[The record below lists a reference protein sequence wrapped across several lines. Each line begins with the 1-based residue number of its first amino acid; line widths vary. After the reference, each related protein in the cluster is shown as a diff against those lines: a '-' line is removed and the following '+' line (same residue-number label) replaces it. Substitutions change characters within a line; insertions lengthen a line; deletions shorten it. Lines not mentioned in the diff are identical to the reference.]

1 MFCVQFTRFTGDG
14 KRHEPVEKVMAA
26 ELADF
31 DVQALKSFLH
41 TYYSTTDVEHEL
53 HVHYQNDAP
62 CNGTSEIS
70 PPVWNA
76 LMSVRKAAEQGSVS
90 PLYFICF
97 ANKGQPSSRAISRSN
112 GRTND
117 GEDKPPTTLA
127 RSNDLPP
134 RQVKPKTP
142 SPPLYDNI
150 TVRPSPSESNT
161 TSPARSRT
169 TTTTVSPSKQ
179 IFNRK
184 RQIPDQ
190 GMTPERPPKAS
201 RLAQIPLPQWLE
213 DKLIGSTDSPSSGRR
228 IVVGVDNDSGCAVW
242 AARDTLGRLYLR
254 KSAFDID
261 GDPVYGDVCG
271 HGQKVESTDFLPIR
285 GIPTADPSWDV
296 VRPWVV
302 ERLDK
307 LEAAA
312 SPRVKS
318 APTVTFTKTTTVMQ
332 MLKKAREIVRGGTG
346 LLQNPDLEYASIG
359 GSSIWDQKGQP
370 LESYLPDDLQ
380 PGVQGVIQVKTGWKE
395 LVSK

>member
-1 MFCVQFTRFTGDG
+1 MFCVQFTRFTGNG

-31 DVQALKSFLH
+31 EALTSFLH
-41 TYYSTTDVEHEL
+41 TYYATTDVEHEL
-53 HVHYQNDAP
+53 HIHYQNDAP
-62 CNGTSEIS
+62 CNGTSGIS

-76 LMSVRKAAEQGSVS
+76 LMSVREAAKQGSES

-97 ANKGQPSSRAISRSN
+97 AKKGQPSSNAISRSN
-112 GRTND
+112 
-117 GEDKPPTTLA
+117 DKSPTKPA
-127 RSNDLPP
+127 QPNDLPQ

-150 TVRPSPSESNT
+150 IVRPSPSESNT
-161 TSPARSRT
+161 TPVRSRT

-213 DKLIGSTDSPSSGRR
+213 DTLIGSTDSPSSGRR

-242 AARDTLGRLYLR
+242 AAKDTLGRLYLR

-271 HGQKVESTDFLPIR
+271 YGQKV
-285 GIPTADPSWDV
+285 
-296 VRPWVV
+296 
-302 ERLDK
+302 
-307 LEAAA
+307 
-312 SPRVKS
+312 
-318 APTVTFTKTTTVMQ
+318 
-332 MLKKAREIVRGGTG
+332 
-346 LLQNPDLEYASIG
+346 
-359 GSSIWDQKGQP
+359 
-370 LESYLPDDLQ
+370 
-380 PGVQGVIQVKTGWKE
+380 
-395 LVSK
+395 